1 MTLATDTNLAA
12 VKGETK
18 NERDIV
24 RIATLSTA
32 LGMGTVFASNQSL
45 TRDANGFIWH
55 LSAHTLLA
63 FVVGAAIGY
72 SYWKIIARSSDRQA
86 SGLLRAASFML
97 LLVGIGAFLY
107 PLRFL
112 PTDQLP
118 DVAKGL
124 GVDVVAL
131 SALGWI
137 LWQIRNFLNADTEQ
151 AELAEQKAAANSSAK

>member
-1 MTLATDTNLAA
+1 MPLTTNTSLPA
-12 VKGETK
+12 VKVETK

-24 RIATLSTA
+24 RIATFSTA
-32 LGMGTVFASNQSL
+32 LALGTVFASNQAL
-45 TRDANGFIWH
+45 TRDVNGFVWH
-55 LSAHTLLA
+55 LSAQTLLA

-72 SYWKIIARSSDRQA
+72 SYWKIIDRSSDRQA
-86 SGLLRAASFML
+86 SGLLRVASFVL

-124 GVDVVAL
+124 AVDVVAL

-151 AELAEQKAAANSSAK
+151 AELAERKAAANPPLK